1 MIKTSFDVKSVG
13 EVLKEKRKEKNLDIR
28 QVAEVTRIRAEYL
41 TALENND
48 YTSFPSEVYVKGFLK
63 NYAKFLGINQEKALA
78 MYRRDN
84 MSIKKAK
91 IEAQKIKPKRFDFT
105 LTPEKLII
113 GIVVVITLSIVYYI
127 GSRVTTI
134 LQKPELTISAPVAIS
149 ADKKG
154 EYTTTDT
161 KIAIKGRVSA
171 GATLKLNGD
180 DVITNNLEQ
189 FEVRDLELNPGVN
202 DFIFLAESQFG
213 RQTKVSLTINRT
225 TDTQGS
231 QNNTSGNQ
239 DTTGQTSQDAQNA
252 NAKMHL
258 TLTIVT
264 DKAYVTVKADGVSKV
279 AQTLNVGTVK
289 NYYANKSITIQTQR
303 PTNLTIDINGK
314 KYKITTSALHEWR
327 FENGDVVQKS

>member
-1 MIKTSFDVKSVG
+1 MIKTSFDVKSIG
-13 EVLKEKRKEKNLDIR
+13 EVLREKRKDKNLDIR

-48 YTSFPSEVYVKGFLK
+48 YSSFPSEVYIKGFLK

-91 IEAQKIKPKRFDFT
+91 IEAQKIKPRRFDFT

-113 GIVVVITLSIVYYI
+113 GIVAVITLSIVYYI

-134 LQKPELTISAPVAIS
+134 LQKPELIVSAPVAIS
-149 ADKKG
+149 ADQKG
-154 EYTTTDT
+154 EYSTSDT

-225 TDTQGS
+225 TEIQGSENTTNGQGS
-231 QNNTSGNQ
+231 QNTQNSNT
-239 DTTGQTSQDAQNA
+239 T
-252 NAKMHL
+252 NAKMNL
-258 TLTIVT
+258 TLTIIT

-289 NYYANKSITIQTQR
+289 NYSANSSITIQTQR

-314 KYKITTSALHEWR
+314 KYKITTSALHEWK
-327 FENGDVVQKS
+327 FENGQVVQKS